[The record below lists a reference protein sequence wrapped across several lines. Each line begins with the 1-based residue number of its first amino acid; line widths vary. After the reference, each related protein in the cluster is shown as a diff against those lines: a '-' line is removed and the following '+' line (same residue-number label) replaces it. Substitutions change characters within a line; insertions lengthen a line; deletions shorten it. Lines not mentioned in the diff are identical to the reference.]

1 MSWFASLL
9 SKLLPGLVVDA
20 TTRLVQAA
28 RESLRPK
35 PASGDVPPPPPPIG
49 ESGARQ
55 ASEYLRGYADAKWKQ
70 HMDERNAGAA
80 ERLAR
85 AAEDDPVEPEKPSDG
100 EGER

>member
-1 MSWFASLL
+1 MSWLASLL
-9 SKLLPGLVVDA
+9 SKILPGLVVDA

-35 PASGDVPPPPPPIG
+35 PAPAPPPPIG
-49 ESGARQ
+49 ESGARE
-55 ASEYLRGYADAKWKQ
+55 ASEYLRGYGNARWKQ
-70 HMDERNAGAA
+70 HMDERATGAG

-85 AAEDDPVEPEKPSDG
+85 AAQDEPVEAEKPRDG